1 MEMREWVAVIAR
13 QLGEEVEE
21 EAMGDPKPPVIADEL
36 AVIAAR
42 ARANGPGKCRECGID
57 GLALI
62 DALRVL
68 RGNLAEALSA
78 LEAAYA
84 RERKP

>member
-1 MEMREWVAVIAR
+1 MREWVAAIAR
-13 QLGEEVEE
+13 QLGEEVED
-21 EAMGDPKPPVIADEL
+21 EATSGPKLPVIADEL

-42 ARANGPGKCRECGID
+42 ARANGPGQCRECGID

-62 DALRVL
+62 DKVRVL
-68 RGNLAEALSA
+68 RGSLAEALSA